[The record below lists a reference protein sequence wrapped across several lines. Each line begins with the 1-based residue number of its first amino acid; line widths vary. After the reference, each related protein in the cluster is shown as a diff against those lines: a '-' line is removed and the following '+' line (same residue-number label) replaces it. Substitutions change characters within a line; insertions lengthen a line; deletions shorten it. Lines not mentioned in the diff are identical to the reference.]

1 MQETLRDA
9 VRSTAQVGQLR
20 MLARS
25 CGMKTLREDGLDKI
39 LQGVTT
45 LDEILRVVPKEMDSG
60 VSCDS
65 CGQSLISAFQFCPYC
80 GARRPEASPDVH
92 PRTGEYA
99 GELLQ

>member
-1 MQETLRDA
+1 
-9 VRSTAQVGQLR
+9 

-39 LQGVTT
+39 LQGMTT

-65 CGQSLISAFQFCPYC
+65 CGQSLISAFQFFPYC
-80 GARRPEASPDVH
+80 GARRPEGSPDVH
-92 PRTGEYA
+92 RQAGEYA